1 MISNTIEE
9 IREAAKRMI
18 DAPWVNVTP
27 GMLGHDTIFVR
38 VSLQPKEKW
47 AYNIMENSTNAGFRI
62 DKSTGSL
69 ENWLKFRH
77 DFQRMRKSKDNTMES
92 ALQKINI
99 YVQQAKAVLP
109 VE

>member
-27 GMLGHDTIFVR
+27 GVLGHDTIFIR
-38 VSLQPKEKW
+38 VSLQPKEEW
-47 AYNIMENSTNAGFRI
+47 AYHIMENSTNAGFAI
-62 DKSTGSL
+62 YKSTGTL
-69 ENWLKFRH
+69 DNWCRFRH
-77 DFQRMRKSKDNTMES
+77 GFQKLRKSSSNTMES
-92 ALQKINI
+92 ALQKINVH
-99 YVQQAKAVLP
+99 VQQAKAVLP